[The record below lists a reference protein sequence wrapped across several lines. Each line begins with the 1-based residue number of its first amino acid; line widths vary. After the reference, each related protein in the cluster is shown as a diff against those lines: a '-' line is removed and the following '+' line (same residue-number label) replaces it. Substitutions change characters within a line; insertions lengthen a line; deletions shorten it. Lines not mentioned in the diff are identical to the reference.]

1 VLAEEKGS
9 SDLIWLCLFAF
20 VCNIDLNYAFW
31 FCVLALACSTI
42 SFLLKDVKALDDE
55 LDKLKAEKSDLQ
67 DQFLGIRS
75 IMINHILYMV
85 SCLNW

>member
-1 VLAEEKGS
+1 MVL
-9 SDLIWLCLFAF
+9 
-20 VCNIDLNYAFW
+20 
-31 FCVLALACSTI
+31 CVGTDSLDCVACSTI